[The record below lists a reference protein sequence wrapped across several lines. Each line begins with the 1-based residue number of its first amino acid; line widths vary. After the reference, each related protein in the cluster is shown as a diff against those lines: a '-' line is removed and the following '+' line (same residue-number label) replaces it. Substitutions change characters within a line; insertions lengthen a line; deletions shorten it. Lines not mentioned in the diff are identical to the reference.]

1 MITREEFESKPEWRA
16 TIQRRNR
23 LAFIWEGQGKLA
35 GRFYECPEN
44 WSLWY
49 RVGPELEIRVD
60 TAKLHNQLEAGQI
73 ELLNG
78 ALP

>member
-23 LAFIWEGQGKLA
+23 RAFIWEGQDKRA
-35 GRFYECPEN
+35 GIFYEYPEN
-44 WSLWY
+44 WFLRY
-49 RVGPELEIRVD
+49 AVGPGLEIKVD
-60 TAKLHNQLEAGQI
+60 AAKLRNQLAAGQI